1 MRWADLPH
9 RPNMQAQS
17 LVISV
22 SARPRSSP
30 DHRYFKKACAIGSI
44 KASSALIS
52 RAEFSIRNWRNY
64 RNLSITKTD
73 VRLKTL
79 INTVGFR
86 LVLLFLFRYQSQLD
100 TSWCLGF
107 QLLHQRRRLAAVILG
122 CGQECRCTWTTKAEN
137 WVNKTFR
144 DR

>member
-22 SARPRSSP
+22 SARPRSSL

-52 RAEFSIRNWRNY
+52 RAEF
-64 RNLSITKTD
+64 LLETDEITETWVLPKRMY
-73 VRLKTL
+73 VLKTL

-100 TSWCLGF
+100 TSWYLGF

-122 CGQECRCTWTTKAEN
+122 CGQECRCTWTTKAKN
-137 WVNKTFR
+137 WVKKTFR